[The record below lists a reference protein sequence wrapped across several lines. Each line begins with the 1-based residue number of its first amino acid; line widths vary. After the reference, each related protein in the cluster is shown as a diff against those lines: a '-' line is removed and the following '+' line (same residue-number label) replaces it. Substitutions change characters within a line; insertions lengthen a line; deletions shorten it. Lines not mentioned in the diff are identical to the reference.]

1 MLLPENQQLRCWW
14 DYYWGW
20 RSRMLKRPWKET
32 YRKNTDIHEQK
43 IIKKKQDIGRTET
56 LTYKQKTEIKESC
69 DLSKFLQII
78 CVSNINPG
86 QGKLCQHTHTHENS
100 WKQASLLLKEGI
112 FLFLLR
118 HKNIPW
124 RVEVVIAWIKPS
136 CQYLLYTLLLTTVS
150 LSHGH
155 GPSVS
160 SLGIYVLSHQVS
172 WHWHSL
178 KTSLSVVEIY
188 KQYI

>member
-1 MLLPENQQLRCWW
+1 MNKRLL
-14 DYYWGW
+14 
-20 RSRMLKRPWKET
+20 KK
-32 YRKNTDIHEQK
+32 YRTLAEQRLWL
-43 IIKKKQDIGRTET
+43 I
-56 LTYKQKTEIKESC
+56 KQKTEIKESC

-86 QGKLCQHTHTHENS
+86 QGKLCQHTYTHLNY

-136 CQYLLYTLLLTTVS
+136 CQYLLYTRLLTTVS

-160 SLGIYVLSHQVS
+160 SQGIYVLSHQVS
-172 WHWHSL
+172 WHWHSW
-178 KTSLSVVEIY
+178 KASRSVVEIY